1 MNPLTVTWSPL
12 KYTDIGW
19 KNLNNFNDRF
29 NVILGMPQG
38 DVKENFVVKL

>member
-19 KNLNNFNDRF
+19 QNLNNFNDSGF
-29 NVILGMPQG
+29 DVILGMPQG
-38 DVKENFVVKL
+38 DLKKIN